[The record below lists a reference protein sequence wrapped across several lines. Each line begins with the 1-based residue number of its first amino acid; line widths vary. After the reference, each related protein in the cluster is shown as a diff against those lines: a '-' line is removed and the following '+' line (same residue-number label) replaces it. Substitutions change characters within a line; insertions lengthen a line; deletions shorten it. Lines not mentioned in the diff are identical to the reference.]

1 MQNFQVLK
9 QAMLATATLFQK
21 TELYCTVFY
30 VVIILK
36 IYFYGLH
43 MESLKQV
50 VITNSMEQSPSRE
63 AYRS

>member
-9 QAMLATATLFQK
+9 QAMLPTATLFQK
-21 TELYCTVFY
+21 TELYCTDIY

-43 MESLKQV
+43 M
-50 VITNSMEQSPSRE
+50 
-63 AYRS
+63 